1 MNDLTK
7 CLYDFVQER
16 RMGEIHADPEYAEV
30 SLGVDLQLKKVQQAL
45 GNGKAQQVEL
55 QLLLESISALNSIE
69 CEHLFQVALRLS
81 QELKRVGA
89 E

>member
-16 RMGEIHADPEYAEV
+16 RMGEIHTDPEYAEV
-30 SLGVDLQLKKVQQAL
+30 SLSVDLQLKKVQQAL

-81 QELKRVGA
+81 QELKRVGT